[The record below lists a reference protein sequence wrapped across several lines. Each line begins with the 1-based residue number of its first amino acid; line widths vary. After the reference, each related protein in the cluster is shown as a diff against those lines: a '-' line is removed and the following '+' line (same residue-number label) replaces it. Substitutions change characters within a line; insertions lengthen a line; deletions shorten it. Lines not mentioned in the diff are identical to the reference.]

1 MLNILVLDDAVVI
14 RSLLRLTLTSDDHVV
29 DEAQTVDTAIEFA
42 QSKSYDLILC
52 DFMLDDGETGL
63 DFIKAAR
70 TESLN
75 KNTPI
80 VMLSAEDSNAHR
92 DILKTYQVSAWI
104 KKPFTP
110 IGLLRV
116 IYKVLNIDYKES
128 KHALFT
134 EVSKA

>member
-29 DEAQTVDTAIEFA
+29 DEAHTVDAAITFA

-52 DFMLDDGETGL
+52 DFMLEDGETGL

-70 TESLN
+70 NDSLN
-75 KNTPI
+75 KTTPI

-134 EVSKA
+134 EVNKA